1 MEQKEPTFLGH
12 PVGLYVCAGTELWE
26 RFSFYGMK
34 FLLLLYLTKYHLFT
48 DNAGLEVLGNYAGL
62 VYAMPVIG
70 GLLADRYLGMRKAVV
85 FGGILLCLGHLGM
98 AFEGHAAADQAG
110 EIVRDDFAI
119 QVFYFSLAL
128 IITGVGFL
136 KPNIS
141 TIVGRLYGED
151 DPRRDSGFTIFYMGI
166 NIGSFLATMICGYLG
181 ETYGWKYGFG
191 MAGIGMIAGLIL
203 FIWGQK
209 YLYGHAEPSNP
220 AILKEKSFGPINKE
234 NAIYIGSLGAT
245 FFIWQL
251 VQSHTWVQWTLIVTS
266 ALFLVW
272 LVFFLVKECD
282 KVQAQRMIV
291 LTILTMSTVVFWA
304 LFEQSA
310 ASMTLFADRVV
321 DRVTVFGEV
330 TASQL
335 GSLNALFIFT
345 LAPFFAVLWVFLAKR
360 KWEPSTP
367 VKFGLGIIQAG
378 LGFGAL
384 VVGAQMAAE
393 GDTKVSIIFIVLAYL
408 FHTTGELCLSPVGLS
423 AVTKLSVGK
432 VVGIMMGAW
441 FLATAASEKVAAEL
455 SKIASVD
462 TDGGAIADVGAAI
475 AIYSDYFLKLFWVG
489 VIIGVALLIISPLL
503 KKGMHGVH

>member
-1 MEQKEPTFLGH
+1 MERNEPKFLGH

-34 FLLLLYLTKYHLFT
+34 FLLVLYLVKYHLFT

-98 AFEGHAAADQAG
+98 AFEGHAAAEQAG
-110 EIVRDDFAI
+110 VIVRDDTAI

-141 TIVGRLYGED
+141 TIVGRLYEEE

-166 NIGSFLATMICGYLG
+166 NIGSFAATIICGYLG
-181 ETYGWKYGFG
+181 EKYGWKYGFG
-191 MAGIGMIAGLIL
+191 MAGIGMVAGLFL
-203 FIWGQK
+203 FLWGQK
-209 YLYGHAEPSNP
+209 YLYGHADPSNP
-220 AILKEKSFGPINKE
+220 KVLKEKALGPINKE
-234 NAIYIGSLGAT
+234 WAIYLGSIASLVLV
-245 FFIWQL
+245 WQL
-251 VQSHTWVQWTLIVTS
+251 VQSHTWVKWALIGTS
-266 ALFLVW
+266 ILFLVW
-272 LVFFLVKECD
+272 LTYFLVKECD
-282 KVQAQRMIV
+282 RVQAQRMIV
-291 LTILTMSTVVFWA
+291 LTVLTASTVVFWA
-304 LFEQSA
+304 LFEQSS
-310 ASMTLFADRVV
+310 ASMTLFADRVI

-335 GSLNALFIFT
+335 GSLNAMFIFM
-345 LAPFFAVLWVFLAKR
+345 LAPFFAFLWIYLAKK

-367 VKFGLGIIQAG
+367 VKFGLGIVQVGI
-378 LGFGAL
+378 GFGAL
-384 VVGAQMAAE
+384 VIGAKMTGTDGAKVGM
-393 GDTKVSIIFIVLAYL
+393 IFIVFAYL

-423 AVTKLSVGK
+423 AVTKLSVDK

-455 SKIASVD
+455 SKIASID
-462 TDGGAIADVGAAI
+462 TSGGEIADIGAAVVT
-475 AIYSDYFLKLFWVG
+475 YSDYFYRLFWVG
-489 VIIGVALLIISPLL
+489 VIVGIALLAISPLL
-503 KKGMHGVH
+503 RKGMHGVH